1 VSSLATAESPVL
13 SAPVSTLIACD
24 GPLEF
29 IGDLLAGVS
38 RQTLKRR
45 TAHTYAEK
53 QTNVRKI
60 KFVMKRPNDDS
71 S

>member
-13 SAPVSTLIACD
+13 SAPVSTLIGCD

-53 QTNVRKI
+53 QTNVKGIKI
-60 KFVMKRPNDDS
+60 YYEKT
-71 S
+71 